1 MAQPLEGIRVIDLCN
16 DIYGQFCTQIL
27 ADFGAEVIKIESN
40 TSMVTSYIFNDLKNR
55 NKKSFTLNLEEEEG
69 KAVFSRLVEQSD
81 VLVSDSL
88 APIAITRFK
97 EWQENNDKLVYC
109 CISDHIT
116 TQNEEDY
123 CQKYL
128 SNSFNL
134 SQPDISI
141 LSGIKIANMAG
152 GVLYP
157 VIAILLALINRQN
170 TGKGQTCDVSVTDG
184 ALSLLKYVISQIS
197 DNVQECRLI

>member
-16 DIYGQFCTQIL
+16 NIYGQFCTQIL

-40 TSMVTSYIFNDLKNR
+40 TSINYVSNDLMKR
-55 NKKSFTLNLEEEEG
+55 NKKSFTLNLEKEEG
-69 KAVFSRLVEQSD
+69 KAVFSRLAEQSD
-81 VLVSDSL
+81 VLVSDGS
-88 APIAITRFK
+88 APIENTRLIELQK
-97 EWQENNDKLVYC
+97 INDKLVYC
-109 CISDHIT
+109 CISDHII

-123 CQKYL
+123 YQKYL

-157 VIAILLALINRQN
+157 VIAILLALISRQN
-170 TGKGQTCDVSVTDG
+170 TGKGQTCEVSVTDG
-184 ALSLLKYVISQIS
+184 ALSLLKYVIYQIS
-197 DNVQECRLI
+197 NNVQECQLI